1 MTALAAAI
9 WCPATPGWG
18 MEGMAHSL
26 LSIASNQEADK
37 WVEVVVHPT
46 AMEKSEDVAKGGP
59 VAAVVVSVLAAQAG
73 WLVVVSVTWIVGP

>member
-46 AMEKSEDVAKGGP
+46 AMEKSADVA
-59 VAAVVVSVLAAQAG
+59 VAAVVVSVVAAHAG